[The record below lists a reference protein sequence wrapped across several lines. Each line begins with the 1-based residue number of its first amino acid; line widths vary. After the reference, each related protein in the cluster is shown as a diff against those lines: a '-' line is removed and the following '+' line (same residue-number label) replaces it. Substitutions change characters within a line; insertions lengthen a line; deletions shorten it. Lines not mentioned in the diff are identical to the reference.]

1 MIPMTKNICVIDN
14 KDNLVAS
21 TYFKRAKQLVKKGR
35 AKWLNEN
42 KIKLIVSN
50 TYYEGVK
57 IMSNENTDVLN
68 IDSVQVF
75 IEKLVN
81 ENSVA
86 IKAIEEI
93 SKVSNEDLKAA
104 KILQVVESHDRAK
117 VEIVAAFANEF
128 NK

>member
-1 MIPMTKNICVIDN
+1 MIKNICVIDN
-14 KDNLVAS
+14 KDNLLAS

-35 AKWLNEN
+35 AKWLNKDE
-42 KIKLIVSN
+42 IQLVVSN

-57 IMSNENTDVLN
+57 LMPNENTDVVN
-68 IDSVQVF
+68 VDSVQVF